1 MPLARL
7 VLILVL
13 VIIAAAVTVWLGA
26 LFAATVQHP
35 LVGGPTAILVA
46 LFAYVVIRVVWDR
59 VRSAEDRHYDR
70 IEK

>member
-7 VLILVL
+7 ALILILV
-13 VIIAAAVTVWLGA
+13 IAAAAVTVWLGA
-26 LFAATVQHP
+26 LFAAAVQHP
-35 LVGGPTAILVA
+35 LVGVPTAIVAA
-46 LFAYVVIRVVWDR
+46 LFAYVVARVIWDR